1 MKIRFFAFILLMA
14 AGLAFAQSGLMG
26 GTDGIHQINSKTLG
40 KYRFSLGTGGN
51 VTIDPWALTRGGV
64 FYDDGVEQH
73 LQDFKISAT
82 GNFYIG
88 FGLADNIDV
97 AVALPINYD
106 RSYAE
111 DYLEATGNIRP
122 GDIDL
127 FMKVSAPFLAEDNIL
142 GLAMQLHMMLPTG
155 SKEIGLRP
163 RHAWMLKSS
172 GYTNPYTADEVV
184 VGAHGIMTLDF
195 TKRDVPLRF
204 NLEGGFMYANLGS
217 NTVVYS
223 TGLNWFMTDWII
235 PFVEFSGEFRVEGE
249 KYPIDFFE
257 DPMTLT
263 PGIRLHTPFGVDI
276 AGGFDLSVRSLRN
289 FSRSKS
295 TEMRGTED
303 YTITYKDE
311 KGYVKTYGYVP
322 AATYAFTG
330 LLTWYFGGAEKAPE
344 RECPQGLPPQDTVAK
359 TDTLFKVDTL
369 VHVDTLVKVDTVE
382 KMESFVKVLPMSDT
396 DEDGVSD
403 DLDKC
408 PDSPKGITV
417 DTTGCPRDFDVDGV
431 PDYQDMCPNTL
442 PNIGVDS
449 TGCAKDEDRDG
460 VADDNDKCPATGKGI
475 PVDTTGCP
483 MDTDK
488 DGVPDY
494 QDKCPNTLRGVKID
508 KKGCP
513 VNKREDLE
521 RLKKGINFKSGST
534 VLTKPSFKTLDDI
547 VSLLNKF
554 PEVNL
559 EIQGHTD
566 NVGEE
571 EYNMNLSQGRAQSAV
586 DYLIRKGIS
595 VDRLRAKGF
604 GPTKPIADNKKKAG
618 RAKNRRVELVPF
630 YNDEQ

>member
-1 MKIRFFAFILLMA
+1 MKIRFFTFILVA
-14 AGLAFAQSGLMG
+14 ASLAFAQSGLMG

-88 FGLADNIDV
+88 FGLAENIDV

-111 DYLEATGNIRP
+111 GYLEATGNIRP
-122 GDIDL
+122 GDIDM

-163 RHAWMLKSS
+163 RHAWMLKDK

-184 VGAHGIMTLDF
+184 VGAHAIMTLDF

-223 TGLNWFMTDWII
+223 TGLDWFMTEWII

-276 AGGFDLSVRSLRN
+276 AGGLDLSVRSMRN
-289 FSRSKS
+289 FGRSKS
-295 TEMRGTED
+295 KEMRGVED

-322 AATYAFTG
+322 VATYAFTG

-344 RECPQGLPPQDTVAK
+344 RECPEGLPPQDTVAK
-359 TDTLFKVDTL
+359 VDTLFKVDTV
-369 VHVDTLVKVDTVE
+369 VHVDTVVKVDTLE
-382 KMESFVKVLPMSDT
+382 KTESFVKVLPMSDV

-408 PDSPKGITV
+408 PDSPKGIT
-417 DTTGCPRDFDVDGV
+417 
-431 PDYQDMCPNTL
+431 
-442 PNIGVDS
+442 
-449 TGCAKDEDRDG
+449 
-460 VADDNDKCPATGKGI
+460 
-475 PVDTTGCP
+475 VDTTGCP

-547 VSLLNKF
+547 VKLLTKF
-554 PEVNL
+554 PDVNL

-566 NVGEE
+566 NVGED

-586 DYLIRKGIS
+586 DYLIRKGIP
-595 VDRLRAKGF
+595 VERLRAKGF
-604 GPTKPIADNKKKAG
+604 GPTKPIADNKKKTG

>member
-1 MKIRFFAFILLMA
+1 
-14 AGLAFAQSGLMG
+14 
-26 GTDGIHQINSKTLG
+26 
-40 KYRFSLGTGGN
+40 
-51 VTIDPWALTRGGV
+51 
-64 FYDDGVEQH
+64 
-73 LQDFKISAT
+73 
-82 GNFYIG
+82 
-88 FGLADNIDV
+88 
-97 AVALPINYD
+97 
-106 RSYAE
+106 
-111 DYLEATGNIRP
+111 
-122 GDIDL
+122 
-127 FMKVSAPFLAEDNIL
+127 
-142 GLAMQLHMMLPTG
+142 MMLPTG

-163 RHAWMLKSS
+163 RHAWMLKDK

-184 VGAHGIMTLDF
+184 VGAHAIMTLDF

-235 PFVEFSGEFRVEGE
+235 PFIEFSGEFRVEGD

-289 FSRSKS
+289 FGRSKS

-322 AATYAFTG
+322 TATYAFTG

-369 VHVDTLVKVDTVE
+369 VHVDTVVKVDTVE
-382 KMESFVKVLPMSDT
+382 KTESFMKVLPMSDT

-488 DGVPDY
+488 DGVADY
-494 QDKCPNTLRGVKID
+494 QDKCPYTLEGVKID
-508 KKGCP
+508 AKGCP
-513 VNKREDLE
+513 TNKKQDLNK
-521 RLKKGINFKSGST
+521 LKQGIE
-534 VLTKPSFKTLDDI
+534 FKTNSTKFTKNSYGTLNDI
-547 VSLLNKF
+547 VALMQQIPNSKL
-554 PEVNL
+554 EV
-559 EIQGHTD
+559 QGHTD
-566 NVGEE
+566 NVGSAKKNKE
-571 EYNMNLSQGRAQSAV
+571 LSENRALAV
-586 DYLIRKGIS
+586 VNYLVMKGIEAS
-595 VDRLRAKGF
+595 RLRAVGY
-604 GPTKPIADNKKKAG
+604 GGEKPIASNGTKKG
-618 RAKNRRVELVPF
+618 RKQNRRVELVPF
-630 YNDEQ
+630 E

>member
-1 MKIRFFAFILLMA
+1 
-14 AGLAFAQSGLMG
+14 
-26 GTDGIHQINSKTLG
+26 
-40 KYRFSLGTGGN
+40 
-51 VTIDPWALTRGGV
+51 
-64 FYDDGVEQH
+64 
-73 LQDFKISAT
+73 
-82 GNFYIG
+82 
-88 FGLADNIDV
+88 
-97 AVALPINYD
+97 
-106 RSYAE
+106 
-111 DYLEATGNIRP
+111 
-122 GDIDL
+122 
-127 FMKVSAPFLAEDNIL
+127 
-142 GLAMQLHMMLPTG
+142 
-155 SKEIGLRP
+155 
-163 RHAWMLKSS
+163 
-172 GYTNPYTADEVV
+172 
-184 VGAHGIMTLDF
+184 
-195 TKRDVPLRF
+195 
-204 NLEGGFMYANLGS
+204 
-217 NTVVYS
+217 
-223 TGLNWFMTDWII
+223 
-235 PFVEFSGEFRVEGE
+235 
-249 KYPIDFFE
+249 
-257 DPMTLT
+257 
-263 PGIRLHTPFGVDI
+263 
-276 AGGFDLSVRSLRN
+276 
-289 FSRSKS
+289 
-295 TEMRGTED
+295 
-303 YTITYKDE
+303 
-311 KGYVKTYGYVP
+311 
-322 AATYAFTG
+322 
-330 LLTWYFGGAEKAPE
+330 
-344 RECPQGLPPQDTVAK
+344 
-359 TDTLFKVDTL
+359 
-369 VHVDTLVKVDTVE
+369 
-382 KMESFVKVLPMSDT
+382 
-396 DEDGVSD
+396 
-403 DLDKC
+403 
-408 PDSPKGITV
+408 
-417 DTTGCPRDFDVDGV
+417 VDGV

-586 DYLIRKGIS
+586 DYLIRKGIP
-595 VDRLRAKGF
+595 VERLRAKGF